1 MEGRGPAG
9 AGRAPAPPRVAVWGA
24 YPAMRA
30 GIRALLAESGL
41 EAADDVAPGDGWAA
55 EVDVVIADPGQDMEG
70 TLSTLAEE
78 LPGVPVIVLAG
89 DAVEYTALS
98 PGRSFL
104 AGWLLRDA
112 TAQELAAAV
121 HAVASGLTVLDP
133 EAATPAPRRLPDVA
147 AHRELSP
154 PVEALTDRE
163 SEVLALMALG
173 LPNKTIALRL
183 GISEHTAKYHV
194 GEILAKLEA
203 SSRTEAVTAA
213 VRRGLLAL

>member
-1 MEGRGPAG
+1 
-9 AGRAPAPPRVAVWGA
+9 
-24 YPAMRA
+24 MRA

-41 EAADDVAPGDGWAA
+41 ETADDVAPGAGWAA
-55 EVDVVIADPGQDMEG
+55 EVEVVVADPGQDIEG
-70 TLSTLAEE
+70 TLSALAEE

-89 DAVEYTALS
+89 DPVEYAGLS
-98 PGRSFL
+98 PGQSVP

-112 TAQELAAAV
+112 TARELAAAV
-121 HAVASGLTVLDP
+121 HAVASGLTVIDP
-133 EAATPAPRRLPDVA
+133 EAATPAPRRLADVPPD
-147 AHRELSP
+147 REVSP
-154 PVEALTDRE
+154 PLEALTERE
-163 SEVLALMALG
+163 SQVLALMALG